1 MALEQQEYP
10 RIPRTLTPDDI
21 RQAVMD
27 LIRDTLA
34 WEIDEGP
41 NGAEIKTR
49 ALYYITGVNDLAT
62 TLIER
67 MEGNE

>member
-10 RIPRTLTPDDI
+10 RIPRIMTPDDI

-34 WEIDEGP
+34 WEIDDGP
-41 NGAEIKTR
+41 TGAEIKTR
-49 ALYYITGVNDLAT
+49 ALYYITGVNDLAQM
-62 TLIER
+62 LIDK
-67 MEGNE
+67 MEGVK